1 MDPKSFTKT
10 SFCNS
15 KVDNITENTS
25 KKYILDQMS
34 ILCSDIKY
42 NDRYAK
48 IYNDKFSNN
57 LNNIHLLSL
66 KSMGN
71 PYLLF
76 ITQIS
81 SLNYAF
87 LIDKK
92 IKDGY
97 SYPKIFI
104 LPYHFKSDIFK
115 NHSLFECELIRTK
128 QNKWILSLGDVY
140 YLDGKNMKKTII
152 MDRMNQINTFIESNL
167 LESDFNSICQIQIK
181 KYFDYCDYQYLMDE
195 FIPQLSY
202 SIRGFYLVPVK
213 VEYSKILYLFLRNQN
228 ANQEKSVSHTK
239 NNTKNNTKNKV
250 VKENHAKKKDYSVF
264 RLLKTLK
271 PDVYELYQQ
280 DDDSL
285 QKKGIALV
293 QTIELSHKLSEYCRS
308 SGEIYVKCRFDRDFK
323 KWEPFERTTE
333 SPSTV
338 QDL

>member
-48 IYNDKFSNN
+48 IYNEKFSNN
-57 LNNIHLLSL
+57 LNNIHLISL

-76 ITQIS
+76 ITQIC

-140 YLDGKNMKKTII
+140 YLHGKNMKNTIV
-152 MDRMNQINTFIESNL
+152 MDRMNEIHNFIESNL
-167 LESDFNSICQIQIK
+167 LDSDFNSICQIQIK
-181 KYFDYCDYQYLMDE
+181 KYFDYCDYRYIMEE
-195 FIPQLSY
+195 FIPKLSY
-202 SIRGFYLVPVK
+202 FIRGFYLVPVK
-213 VEYSKILYLFLRNQN
+213 VKYSKILYLFQRNQN
-228 ANQEKSVSHTK
+228 KNIEFHSSKQKETKEKI
-239 NNTKNNTKNKV
+239 
-250 VKENHAKKKDYSVF
+250 VKENKKEKKDYLVF

-271 PDVYELYQQ
+271 PDVYELYLK
-280 DDDSL
+280 DNDSL
-285 QKKGIALV
+285 KKKGIALV
-293 QTIELSHKLSEYCRS
+293 QTIELSQKLSKYCRS
-308 SGEIYVKCRFDRDFK
+308 SEEIYVKCRFNDNFK
-323 KWEPFERTTE
+323 KWEPFEKTKE
-333 SPSTV
+333 SPSSI